1 MQMRPPTAEL
11 AQTPLFQ
18 LNTDALPHEERISLG
33 YTRARLVAQAYSA
46 YFTTEDIRTLSPK
59 FWAMHTDPIW
69 AIDGSAAVLCTLQ
82 LNLVAGTL
90 AMFSRKRP
98 DVQAV
103 LDRML
108 TFEIAGQF
116 CVTELS
122 HGLDAFHMETTATLL
137 ESGEWEIHTPN
148 PGAAKYMPP
157 TAPGGS
163 PPAWGVVFAR
173 AMVSG
178 EDHGVKPFLF
188 QFHDGKEMLPGIV
201 ARLLPP
207 RGGSHPLK
215 HCLTSFEHLR
225 VPASALL
232 GPVDKPADPR
242 IAFFLNIQRVAIGTL
257 AIGSLGY
264 PSLQIAAT
272 IAALYSR
279 RRTVLDTFTQQPK
292 TIFEFQTQKI
302 PICTA
307 TAQAFVM
314 EAFQDRCVK
323 IFCDVDVDWR
333 VRHAIAAIGKVV
345 MLDHAQEANLT
356 LGERCGAQG
365 LYTVNQLTAMH
376 ADLRG
381 TAIAEGDMLAISIRF
396 GTELLLDRYA
406 VPPTADPSSLLARH
420 EAGTMEELRARIR
433 EFGHHRTESYN
444 ALILPELMPLI
455 KAIGHRLAYDAAV
468 ACGVDRSL
476 VDLYVVSCVELDLGW
491 YIERGLL
498 TKRTYREMQAK
509 AVEAVYQ
516 QIDALVEKMDV
527 GAYIKAPIVSEER
540 WDAYLQT
547 LPVYRA
553 KSNSSRTVKRAV
565 DYEFV
570 SSRL

>member
-1 MQMRPPTAEL
+1 MHGSGLHRWAWFQKQPQLQYHDAGATQAGTTKKRHPPSFAPPAPTPRPLAAKMSLRRPTAEL

-33 YTRARLVAQAYSA
+33 YTRARLVAQAYN
-46 YFTTEDIRTLSPK
+46 FTTEDIRTLSPK

-116 CVTELS
+116 WVTELS

-173 AMVSG
+173 AMVGG

-232 GPVDKPADPR
+232 GPVEKPADPR

-307 TAQAFVM
+307 TAQAFVI

-323 IFCDVDVDWR
+323 IFCDADVDWR

-381 TAIAEGDMLAISIRF
+381 TAIAEGDMLAISI
-396 GTELLLDRYA
+396 
-406 VPPTADPSSLLARH
+406 H
-420 EAGTMEELRARIR
+420 
-433 EFGHHRTESYN
+433 
-444 ALILPELMPLI
+444 
-455 KAIGHRLAYDAAV
+455 
-468 ACGVDRSL
+468 
-476 VDLYVVSCVELDLGW
+476 LGW

-498 TKRTYREMQAK
+498 TKRTFREMQGK

-527 GAYIKAPIVSEER
+527 GAYIKAPIVSEEK
-540 WDAYLQT
+540 WDAYLET

-553 KSNSSRTVKRAV
+553 KGNSSRTVKRAV